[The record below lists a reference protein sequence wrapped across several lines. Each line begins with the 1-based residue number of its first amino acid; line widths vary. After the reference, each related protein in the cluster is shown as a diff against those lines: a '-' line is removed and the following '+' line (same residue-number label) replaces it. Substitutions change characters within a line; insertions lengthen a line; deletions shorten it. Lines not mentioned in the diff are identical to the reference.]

1 MYLSGFLVKT
11 ALFGLY
17 KFLTVMSWSATNNL
31 FFVIAVIG
39 VIISSLQM
47 WAQVD
52 LKKVVAL
59 CTVQEMNLLLICFL
73 FGQTPLVY
81 IGIFFCFMHAILS
94 TLMFFLVDLIQKRF
108 GTRLVTELSG
118 IIHICPNLGIAIILM
133 CLCFLALPF
142 TLKFTCEFALFT
154 GVMDMSSV
162 IFILMSLATN

>member
-1 MYLSGFLVKT
+1 
-11 ALFGLY
+11 
-17 KFLTVMSWSATNNL
+17 
-31 FFVIAVIG
+31 
-39 VIISSLQM
+39 
-47 WAQVD
+47 
-52 LKKVVAL
+52 
-59 CTVQEMNLLLICFL
+59 
-73 FGQTPLVY
+73 
-81 IGIFFCFMHAILS
+81 MHAILS

-162 IFILMSLATN
+162 IFILMSLATNWLAPIAFCRLWYGVLFGTPARKYLNVMDLDFKEIHIIVLCLTLLILPCAALVGLA